1 MKFKVG
7 DRVSYMSDTFKDTG
21 TVVKIE
27 ADKNHYI
34 IRMDHYPGWRIY
46 SDEHLHIGDGLEVG
60 GGYWYCNDAE
70 LEPYADPAEKKEVS
84 AEDKAEQHNGIKVGD
99 RVVVKECAT
108 YPPLA
113 GTEGRVVGFHYGGK
127 LTGIEFEQSIPEI
140 FHDCFGKGRP
150 EHCLWVNSDHVAKVP
165 KDTPKKL
172 KHQVGERAVFAK
184 PVWDNEGCYA
194 VKIGTIAVVHDNRLG
209 GVLEFDDGGK
219 VCFIWSEL
227 EPAPETKSNEPKET
241 LKMGC
246 EDKESAKP
254 AKPEKKVEKEQP
266 RTIVIRVSTKGAT
279 AKYLF
284 GKKVQAQAE
293 IRKHPDEQ
301 PNDALAARLVI
312 EKMFG
317 KHNCGIGDEMNLR
330 AECASKA
337 ADALRKIDW
346 NALMFEALADK

>member
-7 DRVSYMSDTFKDTG
+7 DRVSYMGDTFKDTG

-27 ADKNHYI
+27 ADKTHYI
-34 IRMDHYPGWRIY
+34 VRMDHYPGWRIY
-46 SDEHLHIGDGLEVG
+46 SDEHLHTEDGLEVG
-60 GGYWYCNDAE
+60 TGYWFCNDAE
-70 LEPYADPAEKKEVS
+70 LEPYADPAEKKEVF
-84 AEDKAEQHNGIKVGD
+84 AEDKADQNNGIKVGD

-113 GTEGRVVGFHYGGK
+113 GTEGRVVGFKCGGE
-127 LTGIEFEQSIPEI
+127 LTGIEFEQSNPEI
-140 FHDCFGKGRP
+140 FHDCCGKGRP
-150 EHCLWVNSDHVAKVP
+150 DHCLWVNSDHVAKVP

-194 VKIGTIAVVHDNRLG
+194 GKIGTIAVVHDNGLG

-227 EPAPETKSNEPKET
+227 DPAPESKPEEPK
-241 LKMGC
+241 K
-246 EDKESAKP
+246 SAGP
-254 AKPEKKVEKEQP
+254 DWINDDPEKKVEKEIP
-266 RTIVIRVSTKGAT
+266 RTIVIRVSSKGAT

-284 GKKVQAQAE
+284 GKKVQAEAE
-293 IRKHPDEQ
+293 IRKHPDDQ
-301 PNDALAARLVI
+301 PNDALAATLVI

-317 KHNCGIGDEMNLR
+317 KHNCGSIDEMNAK